1 MSSAP
6 RADDDAPMTLVYSLV
21 ILCHATVITL
31 LWWLG
36 RSFSR

>member
-1 MSSAP
+1 MSSAT
-6 RADDDAPMTLVYSLV
+6 RDDDAPMTRLYALV
-21 ILCHATVITL
+21 ILCHGTVITL